1 MLYQWINKSLNI
13 DGGRAIALEG
23 LLVALLVFIMSVI
36 TLSIVIPILKKH
48 KVGQPIHNVLEN
60 HAVKAG
66 TPTMGGVGFIIAL
79 LIILLVWVV
88 LEVCGVLGEIDK
100 SGLVV
105 FAYTLLL
112 GVGNALIGIV
122 DDRAKLRRKQNE
134 GLTSKQKMFL
144 QIVIASA
151 YVAVM
156 AISGNLQTG
165 FVIPFTSLSLN
176 LSYAAY
182 PLYVLIIVGF
192 VNSTNITDG
201 LDGLASSVG
210 VTVAATLLLL
220 SCFIGQRYMGVISG
234 ALIGALCGFLVF
246 NHYPARVF
254 MGDTGSLFIGG
265 IIVGCAVSSGHLI
278 AVMIMG
284 LVFVLDM
291 LSSMLQTLYYKRTK
305 KRLFLRAPVH
315 HHFELLEWKETKI
328 VALFSIVS
336 LVFCLIGFM
345 GVVLPVIL

>member
-1 MLYQWINKSLNI
+1 MLYQWLKQSLNI
-13 DGGRAIALEG
+13 DYPKGIALEG
-23 LLVALLVFIMSVI
+23 LFVALLVFLVSVAV
-36 TLSIVIPILKKH
+36 LSVVIPILRKH
-48 KVGQPIHNVLEN
+48 KVGQQIHEVLEN
-60 HAVKAG
+60 HAAKAG

-79 LIILLVWVV
+79 LLVLLLWVV
-88 LEVCGVLGEIDK
+88 LEVCGVIGEISK
-100 SGLVV
+100 RGLVV

-134 GLTSKQKMFL
+134 GLTSRQKMIL
-144 QIVIASA
+144 QIVIATA

-156 AISGNLQTG
+156 AISGNLPTS
-165 FVIPFTSLSLN
+165 FAIPFTSYALP

-210 VTVAATLLLL
+210 ITVAGTLLLL

-234 ALIGALCGFLVF
+234 ALLGALLGFLVF
-246 NHYPARVF
+246 NHYPAKVF

-265 IIVGCAVSSGHLI
+265 IIVGCAVSSGNLI
-278 AVMIMG
+278 SIMIMG

-291 LSSMLQTLYYKRTK
+291 LSSMLQTLHYKRTK
-305 KRLFLRAPVH
+305 KRIFLRAPVH
-315 HHFELLEWKETKI
+315 HHFEMLEWKETKI
-328 VALFSIVS
+328 VAMFCIVS
-336 LVFCLIGFM
+336 LIFCVIGFL
-345 GVVLPVIL
+345 GVIIP